1 MMSLADKIKQA
12 KEARANLPPTQFYV
26 LGSKVTEDNV
36 FISKEPVLPNYNDN
50 WINGRRIA
58 VDLPKDLIYEV
69 ESFDEHGGVFD
80 SFNDSLNAPLMSKK
94 LITKLR
100 SLGVNN
106 LDTYDASI
114 RFNRTGELNN
124 DFQAVNIIGLVKA
137 SDTSQSDS
145 SRSPLSSSDEVSVN
159 TWFDKLVLDESIMT
173 DLLFFRMLEKS
184 TIVLI
189 HTSIKEAIENE
200 FDDLRFYHPLEYS
213 G

>member
-1 MMSLADKIKQA
+1 MSLADRIKQS
-12 KEARANLPPTQFYV
+12 KEARANLPPTQFYI
-26 LGSKVTEDNV
+26 LCSSSTEDTV

-50 WINGRRIA
+50 WIKGRRIA
-58 VDLPKDLIYEV
+58 VDLPKYLIYEV
-69 ESFDEHGGVFD
+69 EPFDEHGGELKNFMY
-80 SFNDSLNAPLMSKK
+80 SLHAPLMSKK

-100 SLGVNN
+100 ALGVNN

-137 SDTSQSDS
+137 SDSSQSDF
-145 SRSPLSSSDEVSVN
+145 SRSPLSSSNEASVN
-159 TWFDKLVLDESIMT
+159 TWFDKLVLDESLLT
-173 DLLFFRMLEKS
+173 DLLLFRMMENS
-184 TIVLI
+184 AVLI
-189 HTSIKEAIENE
+189 HASIKAAIEDE